1 MNTPQRK
8 KNWLDYLN
16 TPTVF
21 GTHMNENNA
30 PPANDDHDPAVI
42 WGKRVGRGLAVI
54 VAIILVAYL
63 VETYL

>member
-1 MNTPQRK
+1 MTAPEK
-8 KNWLDYLN
+8 EKNWLSRMN

-30 PPANDDHDPAVI
+30 PPEDDSNDPAVI
-42 WGKRVGRGLAVI
+42 WGRRVGRGLAVI
-54 VAIILVAYL
+54 GAMVLVAYL